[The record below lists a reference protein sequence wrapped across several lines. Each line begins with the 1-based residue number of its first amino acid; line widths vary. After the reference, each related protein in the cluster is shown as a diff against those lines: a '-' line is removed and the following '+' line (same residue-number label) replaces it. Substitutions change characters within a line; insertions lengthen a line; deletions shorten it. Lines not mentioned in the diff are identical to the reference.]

1 MLITVYKGDHK
12 KYLKATANDHT
23 VSYTKYYSIYIQS
36 ISLRKPMEIL
46 LFLPITGLRLVENK
60 EVRVVLSLLV
70 MMERKSPARL
80 FNTNIKSD
88 R

>member
-1 MLITVYKGDHK
+1 MT
-12 KYLKATANDHT
+12 TQF
-23 VSYTKYYSIYIQS
+23 SYTKYYSIYIQS

>member
-1 MLITVYKGDHK
+1 MT
-12 KYLKATANDHT
+12 TQF
-23 VSYTKYYSIYIQS
+23 SYTKYYSIYIQS

-70 MMERKSPARL
+70 MMERKGPARL